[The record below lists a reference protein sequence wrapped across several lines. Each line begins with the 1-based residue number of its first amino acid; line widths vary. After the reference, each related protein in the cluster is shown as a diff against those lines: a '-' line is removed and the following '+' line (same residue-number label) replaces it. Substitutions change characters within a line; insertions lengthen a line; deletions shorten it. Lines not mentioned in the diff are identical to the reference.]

1 MEITELLEL
10 AVKQKA
16 SDLHL
21 LPESFPLL
29 RIEGDLLPMKEM
41 PLLSAEAV
49 KGLIYTLLNKEQQ
62 QKFEKDLQ
70 MDIAISYSHIGNFRV
85 SLFHQLR
92 GVAAVFRVVS
102 EKIPTFEELNLPP
115 VLKSLLV
122 LSNGLILVT
131 GPAGSGKST
140 TLAAMIDY
148 INTIR
153 SCNIITIEDPIEY
166 IYTSKR
172 SAINQIQV
180 HRDTPSFASALRAS
194 LRQDPNVILLGE
206 MRDLETM
213 RLALTAAET
222 GHLVMATLHASSA
235 PLAISRIVDA
245 FPNAEKNKVRN
256 LLAETIQ
263 AISCQMLVKK
273 ITGGRIAA
281 FEIMLATR
289 AIRHQIRQDRIAHM
303 TMTMQT
309 NGDMGMCTM
318 EQYLDD
324 LVAKR
329 LLSSTV
335 ARSAALNRGSYRY
348 SVG

>member
-10 AVKQKA
+10 AVKQNA

-21 LPESFPLL
+21 LPESTPLF
-29 RIEGDLLPMKEM
+29 RIDGELVAAKDM
-41 PLLSAEAV
+41 PKLSAQEV
-49 KGLIYTLLNKEQQ
+49 KGLIYTILSKQQ
-62 QKFEKDLQ
+62 LQEFEKNLQ
-70 MDIAISYSHIGNFRV
+70 FDIAVSFGHIGNFRA
-85 SLFHQLR
+85 SIYHQMR
-92 GVAAVFRVVS
+92 GVAAVFRVIP
-102 EKIPTFEELNLPP
+102 EKIPTFEELNLPQ

-140 TLAAMIDY
+140 TLAAMIEY
-148 INTIR
+148 INNIR

-172 SAINQIQV
+172 SAINQIQLY
-180 HRDTPSFASALRAS
+180 RDTPSFAAALRAS

-235 PLAISRIVDA
+235 PLAISRIVDS
-245 FPNAEKNKVRN
+245 FPNAEKNRVRN
-256 LLAETIQ
+256 LLSETIQ

-273 ITGGRIAA
+273 MSGGRIGA

-303 TMTMQT
+303 SMTMQT
-309 NGDMGMCTM
+309 NGDIGMCTM
-318 EQYLDD
+318 DQYLDD

-329 LLSSTV
+329 LVSVNV
-335 ARSAALNRGSYRY
+335 ARSAALNRGAYRY
-348 SVG
+348 AIG